1 MAHIIRVIKKLM
13 NLLFKKITFS
23 LFLLLTIGTS
33 FAADPYPNK
42 PIRIIVPFAAGG
54 GGDFLVRAW
63 SEKFSEALKQPVI
76 IENRGGGNTTVGTE
90 AVARA
95 APDGYTLLFVSTSLS
110 TNPTLMAS
118 LPYKTPED
126 FSPISMVV
134 SYPFGLAA
142 RSTLP
147 ANNMGEIIEYAKKNP
162 GKVTIANS
170 GDGSASHLAALML
183 EEATGTD
190 MTTIAYRGAGPA
202 ITDVAAGHVDLT
214 FTGMSQ
220 IKPFMDNKR
229 VKLIASSGSKR
240 LLSNPDVK
248 TISEQGVKDF
258 NSFVWWGLLAPA
270 GTPKEVIDKVH
281 QALKISVTSPDVV
294 KRFNSTD
301 AEVRLSSPQ
310 EFEQFLRDEIVR
322 WKKLLTKKN
331 PTSNP

>member
-1 MAHIIRVIKKLM
+1 M
-13 NLLFKKITFS
+13 NLFYQKISFG
-23 LFLLLTIGTS
+23 LILLTSLGTG
-33 FAADPYPNK
+33 FAADPYPNR

-95 APDGYTLLFVSTSLS
+95 APDGYTLLFVSTSFS
-110 TNPTLMAS
+110 TNPTLMTS
-118 LPYKTPED
+118 LPYKTPDD
-126 FSPISMVV
+126 FAPISMVL

-147 ANNMGEIIEYAKKNP
+147 ENTVGEIVEFAKKNP
-162 GKVTIANS
+162 GKITIANS
-170 GDGSASHLAALML
+170 GDGSAAHLSALML
-183 EEATGTD
+183 EDATGTD

-220 IKPFMDNKR
+220 IKPFLDNKR
-229 VKLIASSGSKR
+229 VKLIASSGAKR
-240 LLSNPDVK
+240 LHSNPDLK
-248 TISEQGVKDF
+248 TISEQGVKDY

-270 GTPKEVIDKVH
+270 GTPKDVVDKIY
-281 QALKISVTSPDVV
+281 QALKVSITSPEVV
-294 KRFNSTD
+294 KKINSID
-301 AEVRLSSPQ
+301 GDVRLSTPQ
-310 EFEQFLRDEIVR
+310 EFDQFLREEIAR
-322 WKKLLTKKN
+322 WKKLLTKKKTTG
-331 PTSNP
+331 TS

>member
-1 MAHIIRVIKKLM
+1 MKFFYQKIGISLM
-13 NLLFKKITFS
+13 LMLPLAS
-23 LFLLLTIGTS
+23 S
-33 FAADPYPNK
+33 YAAEPYPNR

-95 APDGYTLLFVSTSLS
+95 APDGYTLLFVSTSFS

-118 LPYKTPED
+118 LPYKTPDD
-126 FSPISMVV
+126 FVPISMVL

-142 RSTLP
+142 RGSLPQSTI
-147 ANNMGEIIEYAKKNP
+147 GEIVDFAKKNP
-162 GKVTIANS
+162 GKITIANS
-170 GDGSASHLAALML
+170 GDGSAAHLSALML
-183 EEATGTD
+183 EDATGTD

-220 IKPFMDNKR
+220 IKPFLDGKR

-240 LLSNPDVK
+240 LQSNPDLK
-248 TISEQGVKDF
+248 TISEQGVKDY

-270 GTPKEVIDKVH
+270 GTPKDVVDKIY
-281 QALKISVTSPDVV
+281 QALKISIASPEVV
-294 KRFNSTD
+294 KKINSID
-301 AEVRLSSPQ
+301 GEVRLSTPQ
-310 EFEQFLRDEIVR
+310 EFDQFLRDEIAR
-322 WKKLLTKKN
+322 WKKLLTKKKTTG
-331 PTSNP
+331 TS

>member
-1 MAHIIRVIKKLM
+1 MK
-13 NLLFKKITFS
+13 FFYQKIALS
-23 LFLLLTIGTS
+23 LLLLLSVGSS

-95 APDGYTLLFVSTSLS
+95 APDGYTLLFVSTSFS

-118 LPYKTPED
+118 LPYKTPDD
-126 FSPISMVV
+126 FAPISMVL
-134 SYPFGLAA
+134 SYPFGMAA
-142 RSTLP
+142 RSNLP
-147 ANNMGEIIEYAKKNP
+147 ENTIGELVEFAKKNP
-162 GKVTIANS
+162 GKITIANS
-170 GDGSASHLAALML
+170 GDGSASHLSALML
-183 EEATGTD
+183 EEMTGTD

-202 ITDVAAGHVDLT
+202 MTDVAAGHVDIT

-220 IKPFMDNKR
+220 IKPFLDNKR

-240 LLSNPDVK
+240 LHSNPDLK
-248 TISEQGVKDF
+248 TISEQGVKDY

-270 GTPKEVIDKVH
+270 GTPKDVVDKIY
-281 QALKISVTSPDVV
+281 QALKVSIASPDVV
-294 KRFNSTD
+294 RKINSID
-301 AEVRLSSPQ
+301 GEVKLSTPQ
-310 EFEQFLRDEIVR
+310 EFDQFLRDEIAR
-322 WKKLLTKKN
+322 WKKLLTKKKTTGT
-331 PTSNP
+331 P

>member
-1 MAHIIRVIKKLM
+1 M
-13 NLLFKKITFS
+13 NFFYQKIS
-23 LFLLLTIGTS
+23 LALFLLLTLSSG
-33 FAADPYPNK
+33 FAAEPYPNR

-118 LPYKTPED
+118 LPYKTPDD
-126 FSPISMVV
+126 FAPISMVL

-147 ANNMGEIIEYAKKNP
+147 ANTIGEIVEFAKKNP
-162 GKVTIANS
+162 GKLTIANS
-170 GDGSASHLAALML
+170 GDGSAAHLSALML

-220 IKPFMDNKR
+220 IKPFLDNKR
-229 VKLIASSGSKR
+229 VKLIASSGAKR
-240 LLSNPDVK
+240 LHSNPDLK
-248 TISEQGVKDF
+248 TISEQGVKDY

-270 GTPKEVIDKVH
+270 GTPKDVVDKIY
-281 QALKISVTSPDVV
+281 QALKVSIASPEVI
-294 KRFNSTD
+294 KRINSID
-301 AEVRLSSPQ
+301 GDVRLSTPQ
-310 EFEQFLRDEIVR
+310 EFDQFLRDEIAR
-322 WKKLLTKKN
+322 WKKLLTKKKS
-331 PTSNP
+331 TSTP

>member
-1 MAHIIRVIKKLM
+1 M
-13 NLLFKKITFS
+13 NFFYQKMGLSLLLLFTLS
-23 LFLLLTIGTS
+23 SG
-33 FAADPYPNK
+33 FAAQPYPNR

-90 AVARA
+90 AVARST
-95 APDGYTLLFVSTSLS
+95 PDGYTLLFVSTSLS

-118 LPYKTPED
+118 LPYKTPDD
-126 FSPISMVV
+126 FAPISLVL

-147 ANNMGEIIEYAKKNP
+147 ENTIGEIIEFAKKNP
-162 GKVTIANS
+162 GKITIANS
-170 GDGSASHLAALML
+170 GDGSASHLSALML
-183 EEATGTD
+183 EDASGTD

-220 IKPFMDNKR
+220 IKPFLDNKR

-240 LLSNPDVK
+240 LYSNPDLK
-248 TISEQGVKDF
+248 TISEQGIKDY

-270 GTPKEVIDKVH
+270 GTPKEVVDKIY
-281 QALKISVTSPDVV
+281 QALKISIASPEVV
-294 KRFNSTD
+294 KRISSID
-301 AEVRLSSPQ
+301 GEIKLSSPQ
-310 EFEQFLRDEIVR
+310 EFEQFLRDEVTR
-322 WKKLLTKKN
+322 YRKLLTKKKIAN
-331 PTSNP
+331 TP

>member
-1 MAHIIRVIKKLM
+1 MKL
-13 NLLFKKITFS
+13 LYKTIS
-23 LFLLLTIGTS
+23 LSLLLLLSLSSS
-33 FAADPYPNK
+33 FAADPYPNR

-110 TNPTLMAS
+110 TNPTPMAS

-126 FSPISMVV
+126 FTPISMVL

-147 ANNMGEIIEYAKKNP
+147 ENTIGGIVEFAKKNP
-162 GKVTIANS
+162 GKLTIANS
-170 GDGSASHLAALML
+170 GDGSAAHLSALML
-183 EEATGTD
+183 EDATGTD

-220 IKPFMDNKR
+220 IKPFLDNKR
-229 VKLIASSGSKR
+229 VKLIASSGAKR
-240 LLSNPDVK
+240 LHSNPDLK
-248 TISEQGVKDF
+248 TIAEQGVKDY

-270 GTPKEVIDKVH
+270 GTPKDVVDKIY
-281 QALKISVTSPDVV
+281 QALKVSISSPEVV
-294 KRFNSTD
+294 KKINSID
-301 AEVRLSSPQ
+301 GEVRLSTPQ
-310 EFEQFLRDEIVR
+310 EFDQFLRDEIAR
-322 WKKLLTKKN
+322 WKKLLTKKKAAGN
-331 PTSNP
+331 T

>member
-1 MAHIIRVIKKLM
+1 MKLSFQKISLGLL
-13 NLLFKKITFS
+13 LLFS
-23 LFLLLTIGTS
+23 LASS
-33 FAADPYPNK
+33 FAAEPYPNR

-95 APDGYTLLFVSTSLS
+95 TPDGYTLLFVSTSLS

-118 LPYKTPED
+118 LPYKTPDD
-126 FSPISMVV
+126 FTPISMVL

-147 ANNMGEIIEYAKKNP
+147 ANTIGELVEFAKKNP

-170 GDGSASHLAALML
+170 GDGSASHLSALML
-183 EEATGTD
+183 EDMTGTD

-220 IKPFMDNKR
+220 IKPFLDNKR

-240 LLSNPDVK
+240 LQSNPDLK
-248 TISEQGVKDF
+248 TISEQGIKDY

-270 GTPKEVIDKVH
+270 GTPKDVVDKIY
-281 QALKISVTSPDVV
+281 QALKVSIASPEVV
-294 KRFNSTD
+294 KKINSID
-301 AEVRLSSPQ
+301 GEVRLSSPQ
-310 EFEQFLRDEIVR
+310 EFDQFLRDEIAR
-322 WKKLLTKKN
+322 WKKLLTKKKVSG
-331 PTSNP
+331 TS

>member
-1 MAHIIRVIKKLM
+1 MK
-13 NLLFKKITFS
+13 FFYQKIS
-23 LFLLLTIGTS
+23 LTLLLLLSLSSS
-33 FAADPYPNK
+33 FAADPYPNR

-95 APDGYTLLFVSTSLS
+95 APDGYTLLFVSTSFS

-118 LPYKTPED
+118 LPYKTPDD
-126 FSPISMVV
+126 FAPISMVL

-147 ANNMGEIIEYAKKNP
+147 ENTIGEIVEFAKKNP
-162 GKVTIANS
+162 GKITIANS
-170 GDGSASHLAALML
+170 GDGSASHLSALML
-183 EEATGTD
+183 EDTTGTD

-220 IKPFMDNKR
+220 IKPFLDNKR

-240 LLSNPDVK
+240 LHSNPDLK
-248 TISEQGVKDF
+248 TIAEQGVKDY

-270 GTPKEVIDKVH
+270 GTPKDVVDKIY
-281 QALKISVTSPDVV
+281 QALKVSIASPDVV
-294 KRFNSTD
+294 KKINSID
-301 AEVRLSSPQ
+301 GEVRLSTPQ
-310 EFEQFLRDEIVR
+310 EFDQFLRDEIAR
-322 WKKLLTKKN
+322 WKKLLTKKKTTG
-331 PTSNP
+331 TS

>member
-1 MAHIIRVIKKLM
+1 MKL
-13 NLLFKKITFS
+13 LYKAIS
-23 LFLLLTIGTS
+23 LSLLLLLSYGSS

-110 TNPTLMAS
+110 TNPTLMTS

-126 FSPISMVV
+126 FTPISMVL

-147 ANNMGEIIEYAKKNP
+147 ENTIGEIVEFAKKNP
-162 GKVTIANS
+162 GKLTIANS
-170 GDGSASHLAALML
+170 GDGSAAHLSALML
-183 EEATGTD
+183 EDATGTD

-220 IKPFMDNKR
+220 IKPFLDNKR
-229 VKLIASSGSKR
+229 VKLIASSGAKR
-240 LLSNPDVK
+240 LHSNPDLK
-248 TISEQGVKDF
+248 TISEQGVKDY

-270 GTPKEVIDKVH
+270 GTPKDVVDKIY
-281 QALKISVTSPDVV
+281 QALKVSISSPEVV
-294 KRFNSTD
+294 KKINSID
-301 AEVRLSSPQ
+301 GEVRLSTPQ
-310 EFEQFLRDEIVR
+310 EFDQFLRDEIAR
-322 WKKLLTKKN
+322 WKKLLTKKKATGN
-331 PTSNP
+331 T

>member
-1 MAHIIRVIKKLM
+1 MKLS
-13 NLLFKKITFS
+13 FQKIS
-23 LFLLLTIGTS
+23 LGLLFLLSLASS
-33 FAADPYPNK
+33 FAAEPYPNR
-42 PIRIIVPFAAGG
+42 PIRIVVPFAAGG

-118 LPYKTPED
+118 LPYKTPDD
-126 FSPISMVV
+126 FAPISMVL

-147 ANNMGEIIEYAKKNP
+147 ANTIGELVEFAKKNP

-170 GDGSASHLAALML
+170 GDGSASHLSALML
-183 EEATGTD
+183 EDMTGTD

-220 IKPFMDNKR
+220 IKPFLDNKR

-240 LLSNPDVK
+240 LQSNPDLK
-248 TISEQGVKDF
+248 TISEQGIKDY
-258 NSFVWWGLLAPA
+258 NAFVWWGLLAPA
-270 GTPKEVIDKVH
+270 GTPKDVVDKIY
-281 QALKISVTSPDVV
+281 QALKVSIASPEVV
-294 KRFNSTD
+294 KKINSID
-301 AEVRLSSPQ
+301 GEVRLSSPQ
-310 EFEQFLRDEIVR
+310 EFDQFLRDEIAR
-322 WKKLLTKKN
+322 WKKLLTKKKVSG
-331 PTSNP
+331 TS

>member
-1 MAHIIRVIKKLM
+1 MKL
-13 NLLFKKITFS
+13 LYKTIS
-23 LFLLLTIGTS
+23 LSLLLLLSLGS
-33 FAADPYPNK
+33 SYAADPYPNR

-110 TNPTLMAS
+110 TNPTLMSS

-126 FSPISMVV
+126 FTPISMVL

-147 ANNMGEIIEYAKKNP
+147 ENTIGEIVEFAKKNP
-162 GKVTIANS
+162 GKLTIANS
-170 GDGSASHLAALML
+170 GDGSAAHLSALML
-183 EEATGTD
+183 EDATGTD

-220 IKPFMDNKR
+220 IKPFLDNKR
-229 VKLIASSGSKR
+229 VKLIASSGAKR
-240 LLSNPDVK
+240 LHSNPDLK
-248 TISEQGVKDF
+248 TISEQGVKDY

-270 GTPKEVIDKVH
+270 GTPKDVVDKIY
-281 QALKISVTSPDVV
+281 QALKVSISSPEVV
-294 KRFNSTD
+294 KKINSID
-301 AEVRLSSPQ
+301 GEVRLSTPQ
-310 EFEQFLRDEIVR
+310 EFDQFLRDEIAR
-322 WKKLLTKKN
+322 WKKLLTKKKAAGN
-331 PTSNP
+331 T

>member
-1 MAHIIRVIKKLM
+1 M
-13 NLLFKKITFS
+13 NFFYQKIS
-23 LFLLLTIGTS
+23 LGLFLLLALISGL
-33 FAADPYPNK
+33 AAQPYPTK

-63 SEKFSEALKQPVI
+63 SEKFSEVLKQPVI

-118 LPYKTPED
+118 LPYKTPDD
-126 FSPISMVV
+126 FAPISLVL

-142 RSTLP
+142 RSNLP
-147 ANNMGEIIEYAKKNP
+147 ENTIGEIVEFAKKNP
-162 GKVTIANS
+162 GKITIANS
-170 GDGSASHLAALML
+170 GDGSGSHLSALML
-183 EEATGTD
+183 EDATGTD

-202 ITDVAAGHVDLT
+202 MTDVAAGHVDLT

-220 IKPFMDNKR
+220 IKPFLDNKR

-240 LLSNPDVK
+240 LYSNPDLK
-248 TISEQGVKDF
+248 TISEQGVKDY

-270 GTPKEVIDKVH
+270 GTPKDVVDKIY
-281 QALKISVTSPDVV
+281 QALKISINSPEVV
-294 KRFNSTD
+294 KRISSIDGEVKLST
-301 AEVRLSSPQ
+301 PQ
-310 EFEQFLRDEIVR
+310 EFDQFLRDEIAR
-322 WKKLLTKKN
+322 WKKLLAKKKATN
-331 PTSNP
+331 TP

>member
-1 MAHIIRVIKKLM
+1 MKLS
-13 NLLFKKITFS
+13 FQKIS
-23 LFLLLTIGTS
+23 LGLLLLLSLASS
-33 FAADPYPNK
+33 FAAEPYPNR

-90 AVARA
+90 AVARS

-118 LPYKTPED
+118 LPYKTPDD
-126 FSPISMVV
+126 FTPISMVL

-147 ANNMGEIIEYAKKNP
+147 ANTIGELVEFAKKNP

-170 GDGSASHLAALML
+170 GDGSASHLSALML
-183 EEATGTD
+183 EDMTGTD

-220 IKPFMDNKR
+220 IKPFLDNKR

-240 LLSNPDVK
+240 LQSNPDLK
-248 TISEQGVKDF
+248 TISEQGIKDY
-258 NSFVWWGLLAPA
+258 NAFVWWGLLAPA
-270 GTPKEVIDKVH
+270 GTPKDVVDKIY
-281 QALKISVTSPDVV
+281 QALKVSIASPEVV
-294 KRFNSTD
+294 KKINSID
-301 AEVRLSSPQ
+301 GEVRLSSPQ
-310 EFEQFLRDEIVR
+310 EFDQFLRDEIAR
-322 WKKLLTKKN
+322 WKKLLTKKKVSG
-331 PTSNP
+331 TS

>member
-1 MAHIIRVIKKLM
+1 MK
-13 NLLFKKITFS
+13 FFYQKIVLS
-23 LFLLLTIGTS
+23 LLLLLSVGSS

-95 APDGYTLLFVSTSLS
+95 APDGYTLLFVSTSFS

-118 LPYKTPED
+118 LPYKTPDD
-126 FSPISMVV
+126 FAPISMVL
-134 SYPFGLAA
+134 SYPFGMAA
-142 RSTLP
+142 RSNLP
-147 ANNMGEIIEYAKKNP
+147 ENTIGELVEFAKKNP
-162 GKVTIANS
+162 GKITIANS
-170 GDGSASHLAALML
+170 GDGSASHLSALML
-183 EEATGTD
+183 EEMTGTD

-202 ITDVAAGHVDLT
+202 MTDVAAGHVDIT

-220 IKPFMDNKR
+220 IKPFLDNKR

-240 LLSNPDVK
+240 LHSNPDLK
-248 TISEQGVKDF
+248 TISEQGVKDY

-270 GTPKEVIDKVH
+270 GTPKDVVDKIY
-281 QALKISVTSPDVV
+281 QALKVSIASPDVV
-294 KRFNSTD
+294 RKINSID
-301 AEVRLSSPQ
+301 GEVKLSTPQ
-310 EFEQFLRDEIVR
+310 EFDQFLRDEIAR
-322 WKKLLTKKN
+322 WKKLLTKKKTTGT
-331 PTSNP
+331 P

>member
-1 MAHIIRVIKKLM
+1 M
-13 NLLFKKITFS
+13 NFFYQKIGFGLILLAT
-23 LFLLLTIGTS
+23 LGTG
-33 FAADPYPNK
+33 FAADPYPNR

-95 APDGYTLLFVSTSLS
+95 APDGYTLLFVSTSFS
-110 TNPTLMAS
+110 TNPTLMTS
-118 LPYKTPED
+118 LPYKTPDD
-126 FSPISMVV
+126 FAPVSMVL

-147 ANNMGEIIEYAKKNP
+147 ENTVGEIVEFAKKNP
-162 GKVTIANS
+162 GKITIANS
-170 GDGSASHLAALML
+170 GDGSAAHLSALML
-183 EEATGTD
+183 EDATGTD

-220 IKPFMDNKR
+220 IKPFLDNKR
-229 VKLIASSGSKR
+229 VKLIASSGAKR
-240 LLSNPDVK
+240 LHSNPDLK
-248 TISEQGVKDF
+248 TISEQGVKDY

-270 GTPKEVIDKVH
+270 GTPKDVVDKIY
-281 QALKISVTSPDVV
+281 QALKVSIASPDVV
-294 KRFNSTD
+294 KKINSID
-301 AEVRLSSPQ
+301 GEVRLSTPQ
-310 EFEQFLRDEIVR
+310 EFDQFLREEIAR
-322 WKKLLTKKN
+322 WKKLLTKKKATG
-331 PTSNP
+331 TS

>member
-1 MAHIIRVIKKLM
+1 MKL
-13 NLLFKKITFS
+13 LYKAIS
-23 LFLLLTIGTS
+23 LSLLLLLSSGSI
-33 FAADPYPNK
+33 FAADPYPNR

-126 FSPISMVV
+126 FTPISMVL

-147 ANNMGEIIEYAKKNP
+147 ENTIGEIVEFAKKNP
-162 GKVTIANS
+162 GKLTIANS
-170 GDGSASHLAALML
+170 GDGSAAHLSALML
-183 EEATGTD
+183 EDATGTD

-220 IKPFMDNKR
+220 IKPFLDNKR
-229 VKLIASSGSKR
+229 VKLIASSGAKR
-240 LLSNPDVK
+240 LHSNPDLK
-248 TISEQGVKDF
+248 TISEQGVKDY

-270 GTPKEVIDKVH
+270 GTPKDVVDKIY
-281 QALKISVTSPDVV
+281 QALKVSISSPEVV
-294 KRFNSTD
+294 KKINSID
-301 AEVRLSSPQ
+301 GEVRLSTPQ
-310 EFEQFLRDEIVR
+310 EFDQFLRDEIAR
-322 WKKLLTKKN
+322 WKKLLTKKKAAGN
-331 PTSNP
+331 T

>member
-1 MAHIIRVIKKLM
+1 MKL
-13 NLLFKKITFS
+13 LYKTIS
-23 LFLLLTIGTS
+23 LSLLLLLSLSSS
-33 FAADPYPNK
+33 FAADPYPNR

-110 TNPTLMAS
+110 TNPTPMAS

-126 FSPISMVV
+126 FTPISMVL

-147 ANNMGEIIEYAKKNP
+147 ENTIGGIVEFAKKNP
-162 GKVTIANS
+162 GKLTIANS
-170 GDGSASHLAALML
+170 GDGSAAHLSALML
-183 EEATGTD
+183 EDATETD

-220 IKPFMDNKR
+220 IKPFLDNKR
-229 VKLIASSGSKR
+229 VKLIASSGAKR
-240 LLSNPDVK
+240 LHSNPDLK
-248 TISEQGVKDF
+248 TIAEQGVKDY

-270 GTPKEVIDKVH
+270 GTPKDVVDKIY
-281 QALKISVTSPDVV
+281 QALKVSISSPEVV
-294 KRFNSTD
+294 KKINSID
-301 AEVRLSSPQ
+301 GEVRLSTPQ
-310 EFEQFLRDEIVR
+310 EFDQFLRDEIAR
-322 WKKLLTKKN
+322 WKKLLTKKKAAGN
-331 PTSNP
+331 T

>member
-1 MAHIIRVIKKLM
+1 MKLS
-13 NLLFKKITFS
+13 FQKIS
-23 LFLLLTIGTS
+23 LGLLFLLSLASS
-33 FAADPYPNK
+33 FAAEPYPNR

-90 AVARA
+90 AVARS

-118 LPYKTPED
+118 LPYKTPDD
-126 FSPISMVV
+126 FTPISMVL

-147 ANNMGEIIEYAKKNP
+147 ANTIGELVEFAKKNP

-170 GDGSASHLAALML
+170 GDGSASHLSALML
-183 EEATGTD
+183 EDMTGTD

-220 IKPFMDNKR
+220 IKPFLDNKR

-240 LLSNPDVK
+240 LQSNPDLK
-248 TISEQGVKDF
+248 TISEQGIKDY
-258 NSFVWWGLLAPA
+258 NAFVWWGLLAPA
-270 GTPKEVIDKVH
+270 GTPKDVVDKIY
-281 QALKISVTSPDVV
+281 QALKVSIASPEVV
-294 KRFNSTD
+294 KKINSID
-301 AEVRLSSPQ
+301 GEVRLSSPQ
-310 EFEQFLRDEIVR
+310 EFDQFLRDEIAR
-322 WKKLLTKKN
+322 WKKLLTKKKVSG
-331 PTSNP
+331 TS

>member
-1 MAHIIRVIKKLM
+1 M
-13 NLLFKKITFS
+13 NFFYQKIGFGLILLAT
-23 LFLLLTIGTS
+23 LGTG
-33 FAADPYPNK
+33 FAADPYPNR

-95 APDGYTLLFVSTSLS
+95 APDGYTLLFVSTSFS
-110 TNPTLMAS
+110 TNPTLMTS
-118 LPYKTPED
+118 LPYKTPDD
-126 FSPISMVV
+126 FAPISMVL

-147 ANNMGEIIEYAKKNP
+147 ENTVGEIVEFAKKNP
-162 GKVTIANS
+162 GKITIANS
-170 GDGSASHLAALML
+170 GDGSAAHLSALML
-183 EEATGTD
+183 EDATGTD

-220 IKPFMDNKR
+220 IKPFLDNKR
-229 VKLIASSGSKR
+229 VKLIASSGAKR
-240 LLSNPDVK
+240 LHSNPDLK
-248 TISEQGVKDF
+248 TISEQGVKDY

-270 GTPKEVIDKVH
+270 GTPKDVVDKIY
-281 QALKISVTSPDVV
+281 QALKVSIASPDVV
-294 KRFNSTD
+294 KKINSID
-301 AEVRLSSPQ
+301 GEVRLSTPQ
-310 EFEQFLRDEIVR
+310 EFDQFLREEIAR
-322 WKKLLTKKN
+322 WKKLLTKKKATG
-331 PTSNP
+331 TS